1 MARLSEG
8 FGLVRVINLRERR
21 DRLREV
27 TAQLA
32 AVGVGFERGKVE
44 LYEATR
50 PSDPGGFDSL
60 GARGCYT
67 SHLEILRD
75 ARDRGVESV
84 LVMEDD
90 CEILPRHVERL
101 EALVDELQGRAWGF
115 AYLGHIVP
123 MAGASTNG
131 WQEYGG
137 PVQTTHLYA
146 VHRSSLPG
154 IVGYLE
160 ACLTRPGGHP
170 VGGPMPVDG
179 ALTMYR
185 AAHPEVVTLMAQPVV
200 AGQWS
205 SRSDITAK
213 WWDQVPGV
221 GSAIGV
227 ARGMKRRLRS

>member
-1 MARLSEG
+1 MARLNEC
-8 FGLVRVINLRERR
+8 FKLIRVINLRERK
-21 DRLREV
+21 DRLREL

-32 AVGVGFERGKVE
+32 ALGIGFELGKVE

-50 PSDPGGFDSL
+50 PTDPGGFDSL

-67 SHLEILRD
+67 SHLDILRD
-75 ARDRGVESV
+75 ARDRGVENV

-90 CEILPRHVERL
+90 CEILPRNVARL
-101 EALVDELQGRAWGF
+101 EAMLDELKDRAWGF

-123 MAGASTNG
+123 MAAGSEAG
-131 WQEYGG
+131 WQEYAG

-146 VHRSSLPG
+146 IHRSALPG
-154 IVGYLE
+154 VVDYLE

-200 AGQWS
+200 AGQRS
-205 SRSDITAK
+205 SRSDITSK
-213 WWDQVPGV
+213 WWDRVPAVSGAV
-221 GSAIGV
+221 GL
-227 ARGMKRRLRS
+227 ARGVKRRLRG

>member
-1 MARLSEG
+1 MARLNEQ
-8 FGLVRVINLRERR
+8 FGLIRVINLRERP
-21 DRLREV
+21 DRLREA

-32 AVGVGFERGKVE
+32 ALGLAFEPSKVE

-50 PSDPGGFDSL
+50 PTDPGGFDSL

-67 SHLEILRD
+67 SHLDILRD
-75 ARDRGVESV
+75 ARDRSVESV

-90 CEILPRHVERL
+90 CEILPRDRERL
-101 EALVDELQGRAWGF
+101 ERLTSELQHREWGF

-123 MAGASTNG
+123 RSAGTAPG
-131 WQEYGG
+131 WQEYAG

-146 VHRSSLPG
+146 VHRSALPG
-154 IVGYLE
+154 IVDYLE

-185 AAHPEVVTLMAQPVV
+185 AAHPEVVTLLAQPAV
-200 AGQWS
+200 AGQRS
-205 SRSDITAK
+205 SRSDITSK
-213 WWDQVPGV
+213 WWDRLPGV
-221 GSAIGV
+221 GGV
-227 ARGMKRRLRS
+227 LALASRAKRTLRG

>member
-1 MARLSEG
+1 MARLSDR
-8 FGLVRVINLRERR
+8 FDLIRVINLRERQ

-32 AVGVGFERGKVE
+32 ALGIGFEPGKVE

-50 PSDPGGFDSL
+50 PTDPGGFDSL

-75 ARDRGVESV
+75 AHDRGVESV

-90 CEILPRHVERL
+90 CEILPRNVARL
-101 EALVDELQGRAWGF
+101 EALLDEFPGRAWGF

-123 MAGASTNG
+123 MPAGARPG
-131 WQEYGG
+131 WQEYTG

-146 VHRSSLPG
+146 VHRSALPG
-154 IVGYLE
+154 VVAYLE

-185 AAHPEVVTLMAQPVV
+185 AAHPDVVTLMAQPVV
-200 AGQWS
+200 AGQRS
-205 SRSDITAK
+205 SRSDITSK
-213 WWDQVPGV
+213 WWDKVPGFGGAV
-221 GSAIGV
+221 GL
-227 ARGMKRRLRS
+227 ARAAKRRLRG

>member
-1 MARLSEG
+1 MAQLNDC
-8 FGLVRVINLRERR
+8 FGLIRVINLRERD

-32 AVGVGFERGKVE
+32 ALGSGFEAGKVE

-50 PSDPGGFDSL
+50 PTDPGGFDST
-60 GARGCYT
+60 GVRGCYT
-67 SHLEILRD
+67 SHLDILRD

-90 CEILPRHVERL
+90 CEIPPRNVARL
-101 EALVDELQGRAWGF
+101 EALLDELQGRAWGF

-123 MAGASTNG
+123 ITTGTQPG
-131 WQEYGG
+131 WQEYAG

-146 VHRSSLPG
+146 VHRGALPG
-154 IVGYLE
+154 VVDYLE

-170 VGGPMPVDG
+170 FGGPMPVDG

-185 AAHPEVVTLMAQPVV
+185 AAHPEVLTLMAHPVL
-200 AGQWS
+200 AGQRS
-205 SRSDITAK
+205 SRSDITSK
-213 WWDQVPGV
+213 WWDRLPGIA
-221 GSAIGV
+221 GALGL
-227 ARGMKRRLRS
+227 ARKMKRKLRS